1 MQNRE
6 TRRYKRFVRTVI
18 FRGCYHHYQFNGWR
32 HSDEK
37 DNWYDFCIDAL
48 LAFVFP
54 LSSFAA
60 SYTYST
66 YTANQVTLNI
76 IQTSPGS
83 IQFKTLNRDKNLQQT
98 SYVGINGGF
107 FSAQIEKSTGMYK
120 THNIA
125 IKNGVPVIGTSN
137 NANNGWYNSGNQG
150 TIIWDAK
157 NGKFLYRVLNTGWEV
172 NKAVGHTNYWAQG
185 GVSMSLG
192 SKNWKDVALKEKL
205 PNPDGKVERSAMVY
219 NGTSVYLIVTNSD
232 CTAETFRATIQKYFG
247 IKDGEPK
254 SNVNGIFLDGSGSSQ
269 MKAYDSKNKLVN
281 ITGDG
286 RKLVQIITVN

>member
-1 MQNRE
+1 MKK
-6 TRRYKRFVRTVI
+6 TIGMI
-18 FRGCYHHYQFNGWR
+18 FALT
-32 HSDEK
+32 
-37 DNWYDFCIDAL
+37 AL

-157 NGKFLYRVLNTGWEV
+157 NGKFLYRV
-172 NKAVGHTNYWAQG
+172 
-185 GVSMSLG
+185 
-192 SKNWKDVALKEKL
+192 
-205 PNPDGKVERSAMVY
+205 
-219 NGTSVYLIVTNSD
+219 
-232 CTAETFRATIQKYFG
+232 
-247 IKDGEPK
+247 
-254 SNVNGIFLDGSGSSQ
+254 
-269 MKAYDSKNKLVN
+269 
-281 ITGDG
+281 
-286 RKLVQIITVN
+286 